1 MKISFTGDVSLTGK
15 LKEAIIND
23 SLKIDNEILEIFK
36 NSDFNIVNL
45 EGPSTNKEVVF
56 DKHVQV
62 KNPLASIEYLKNKGI
77 NIFNLANNHTF
88 DADIGGFIE
97 CKNEIKKNNCMY
109 FGAGENINEAS
120 KVLFIENKNIKIG
133 LVGVGSPGGKKNATA
148 NSCGVFSDMN
158 MSLIEKQI
166 KYRSDN
172 ADWTIVNFHNG
183 TEFNFYPV
191 KYIQNKL
198 KQFIDFGAN
207 IIIGHHPHVPQG
219 IQNYKNG
226 AIFYS
231 LGNFLFD
238 LESQKNKKYT
248 DLSLL
253 VTLNFEKDIYSYVYN
268 LTKLT
273 TNNLSIKIT
282 KDEKILSWYKK
293 INERTKSKNINTYA
307 FFDLVRSIYFNPIFY
322 KKKWANY
329 LIILTIFLRPIAFTK
344 GNAREIIRDF
354 LDYLKLGFIF
364 KFVKGKNSLSKNEEY

>member
-1 MKISFTGDVSLTGK
+1 MKISFTGDVSITGK

-56 DKHVQV
+56 DKHIQV
-62 KNPLASIEYLKNKGI
+62 KNPPASIEYLKNMGI

-88 DADIGGFIE
+88 DADIEGFLE
-97 CKNEIKKNNCMY
+97 CKNEIKKNECQY
-109 FGAGENINEAS
+109 FGAGENIDEAS

-133 LVGVGSPGGKKNATA
+133 LVGVGSPGGKKNATD

-166 KYRSDN
+166 KYSSDN
-172 ADWTIVNFHNG
+172 ADWTIINFHNG

-207 IIIGHHPHVPQG
+207 IVIGHHPHVPQG
-219 IQNYKNG
+219 IQNYNNG
-226 AIFYS
+226 TIFYS
-231 LGNFLFD
+231 LGNFLFNLD
-238 LESQKNKKYT
+238 SHKNKKFT

-253 VTLNFEKDIYSYVYN
+253 VTLNLKKDNYSFDYK
-268 LTKLT
+268 LTKLF
-273 TNNLSIKIT
+273 TNDLLIKIS
-282 KDEKILSWYKK
+282 KDEKILNWYKK

-307 FFDLVRSIYFNPIFY
+307 FLDLIRSIYFNPIFY
-322 KKKWANY
+322 RMKWANY
-329 LIILTIFLRPIAFTK
+329 LIFLTIFLRPIGFTS
-344 GNAREIIRDF
+344 GNSREILRDF
-354 LDYLKLGFIF
+354 LSYLKLGFIF
-364 KFVKGKNSLSKNEEY
+364 KFLKKKNTLSKDCEY